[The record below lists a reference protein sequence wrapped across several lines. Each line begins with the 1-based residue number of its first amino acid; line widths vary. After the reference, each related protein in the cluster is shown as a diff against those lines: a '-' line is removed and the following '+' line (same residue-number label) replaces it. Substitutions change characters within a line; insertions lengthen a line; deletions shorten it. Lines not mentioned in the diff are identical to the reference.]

1 MMLTNLSRTKLS
13 RIVQPFV
20 LVIMTATLGACD
32 FHLRGSAGYGLP
44 TAYQSLQVIVP
55 HGTPLESWI
64 REELT
69 TMHAH
74 LDVSGAPKLHVL
86 AVRPTHME
94 LSGPITEIQT
104 GVEVD
109 YRMEDAEGAAL
120 TDIRTVVVR
129 RNYQYNRNSV
139 GIQSQQDDALRSGI
153 YEDAARQI
161 IRQISVAQTTPVS
174 AS

>member
-1 MMLTNLSRTKLS
+1 MMLTKLS
-13 RIVQPFV
+13 RVVQPVV
-20 LVIMTATLGACD
+20 LIIMTATLGACD

-44 TAYQSLQVIVP
+44 VAYQSLQVIVP

-74 LDVSGAPKLHVL
+74 LDDPHAPRLHVL
-86 AVRPTHME
+86 AVRPTHLE

-109 YRMEDAEGAAL
+109 YRMEDADGTL
-120 TDIRTVVVR
+120 QGDTRTVVVR

-161 IRQISVAQTTPVS
+161 IRQISVGQTSPVS